1 MLRFLVILIIPIFL
15 FAHKINL
22 FLDYENGNLF
32 ISSYF
37 ANAKGCINCKFEIR
51 DKDNNLIL
59 ADNLD
64 ENGEYNYK
72 TDKNEL
78 TVIIDAGAGHSVS
91 KNVTEQINTVE
102 NEIDEN
108 SNAKM
113 KELIEKNKQLE
124 NKIKVLEEQLD
135 YFEIFKVLF
144 GLAIIFLIFLVLK
157 RVKN

>member
-1 MLRFLVILIIPIFL
+1 MLRFLVLLIVPIFL

-59 ADNLD
+59 SDKLD

-72 TDKNEL
+72 TDKSEL

-102 NEIDEN
+102 KEIEDN
-108 SNAKM
+108 SNEKM